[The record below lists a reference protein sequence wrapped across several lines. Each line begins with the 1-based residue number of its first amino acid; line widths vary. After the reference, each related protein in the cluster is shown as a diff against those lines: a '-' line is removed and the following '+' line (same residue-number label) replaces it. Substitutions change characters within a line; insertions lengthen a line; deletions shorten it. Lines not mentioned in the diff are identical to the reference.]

1 MVGTELPPHS
11 SRNLHLGEGERA
23 EQLAG
28 VLDVAAKRAKH
39 HHAAVEGAEALVGQ
53 DGAHVEELLLAVDV
67 DAALDLI
74 LSHQLTASAVVV
86 VGAIRQVERADLL
99 ARGFLVND
107 LDEQK

>member
-1 MVGTELPPHS
+1 M
-11 SRNLHLGEGERA
+11 NLGEGERA
-23 EQLAG
+23 EQLAR

-53 DGAHVEELLLAVDV
+53 DRAHVEELLLAVDV

-99 ARGFLVND
+99 AGGFLVDD